1 MFGYF
6 KKRQAVKRLAE
17 IAEERDLLE
26 ASIQRARAKHLT
38 VTPMVERAKELTTEA
53 LVLERW
59 L

>member
-26 ASIQRARAKHLT
+26 ASIKRAREKHLQ
-38 VTPMVERAKELTTEA
+38 VTPMIERAKALTTEA

>member
-6 KKRQAVKRLAE
+6 KKRRAVKRLAE
-17 IAEERDLLE
+17 IAEERDMLE
-26 ASIQRARAKHLT
+26 ASIKRARAKHLR
-38 VTPMVERAKELTTEA
+38 VKPMIERAKELTTEA

>member
-6 KKRQAVKRLAE
+6 KKRQAAKRLAE

-26 ASIQRARAKHLT
+26 ASIQRAREKHLT